1 MKALKAIFNRMLP
14 AHAEHMAPLCFS
26 IKARTLAILL
36 LMSLALSGPGLAR
49 GQLDSAGEQM
59 QLVRILAK
67 VEVEQPLITLWHLA
81 DHSKPMG
88 EDLVARLS
96 ATPVGVAP
104 ELGKSF
110 TVEGTELRRLIN
122 EADLGPEISVL
133 LPANVQVK
141 RAVTQINQR
150 QLREIYE
157 EVLQREALAQHLD
170 LVVLDVK
177 TGPSLTLPSGAL
189 SYEAKRLGSKWG
201 NVAVLVDLYIDG
213 RRQAQARISGQVEV
227 YGEALVAARSLPSG
241 HVISHDDIQVARVNI
256 VEAQGAAINDPNL
269 VLGQRL
275 RSPLSMGN
283 LLDPRRMQREVL
295 VRPGDVVTMICA
307 NPNINLS
314 TKGKVEQSGYFN
326 SLVKLTNLN
335 SRQQVYGRVL
345 DSSTVVV
352 EF

>member
-1 MKALKAIFNRMLP
+1 MKALKAI
-14 AHAEHMAPLCFS
+14 
-26 IKARTLAILL
+26 AILL
-36 LMSLALSGPGLAR
+36 LMGLVLYGPDLAR
-49 GQLDSAGEQM
+49 GQGEGAGEQM
-59 QLVRILAK
+59 QLVRILSK
-67 VEVEQPLITLWHLA
+67 VEVDQPLITLWHLA
-81 DHSKPMG
+81 DHNKPMG
-88 EDLVARLS
+88 DELVARLS

-110 TVEGTELRRLIN
+110 TVEGSELRRLIN

-133 LPANVQVK
+133 LPASVQVK
-141 RAVTQINQR
+141 HAVTQISQK

-157 EVLQREALAQHLD
+157 EVLQRDAIAQQLD
-170 LVVLDVK
+170 LVVLDIK
-177 TGPSLTLPSGAL
+177 TGPAITLPTGAFT
-189 SYEAKRLGSKWG
+189 YEAKRLGSKWG
-201 NVAVLVDLYIDG
+201 NVTVLVEMYIDG
-213 RRQAQARISGQVEV
+213 RRQTQARVSGQVEV
-227 YGEALVAARSLPSG
+227 YGRALVAARSLPSG
-241 HVISHDDIQVARVNI
+241 HIIARDDIQVARVNI
-256 VEAQGAAINDPNL
+256 MEAQGAAVSDPNL

-326 SLVKLTNLN
+326 SLIKLTNLN

-345 DSSTVVV
+345 DSGTVVV